1 MRLESAISATSSA
14 EYLHFFGDFDTLY
27 KMLILIRLDDEDFSC
42 DSGIEKLTQLWEDVF
57 TVEPKVDQMAS
68 EFDSCFEVSSN
79 RKNKVEMF
87 KYIEPDS
94 NYYFYFST

>member
-1 MRLESAISATSSA
+1 
-14 EYLHFFGDFDTLY
+14 
-27 KMLILIRLDDEDFSC
+27 MLILIRLDDEDFSC

-57 TVEPKVDQMAS
+57 TVEPKVDQMTS
-68 EFDSCFEVSSN
+68 EFDSCFELSN
-79 RKNKVEMF
+79 RNKVEMF